1 MLILVVDD
9 EKDLRDSLKTILED
23 EGYDVITAENG
34 LVGVM
39 LAQERKP
46 DLILLDI
53 SMPVMDGFT
62 ALFKLRQNPTTKD
75 IPVIILT
82 GQYVDDDNLER
93 GFNLGAT
100 EYLLKPITPTSLL
113 ARVRSVLRMR
123 ALEIESK
130 KIELMTEKFFVDE
143 LKKVFTAIKG
153 VIELLIANECVGS
166 DLKAVLLDN
175 YQKINKW
182 FKLGEYFVKL
192 GDISAGVDEMETSIF
207 DINLLIKS
215 VIAEVKEKFKN
226 IDFEIKLIDGA
237 YVKGDQNWLKIGFEI
252 LFESMAEAMGST
264 GKIYINQSLKSSGD
278 EKFVFIT
285 IRDEVKKLPD
295 EISKLLFSPYLLLN
309 YEYKPD
315 YDLLAMKIFQR
326 TVELNGGS
334 IVVEP
339 SEFQKGNK
347 FLIRF
352 YSV

>member
-9 EKDLRDSLKTILED
+9 EKDLRESLKDALEGW
-23 EGYDVITAENG
+23 GYDVITAENG
-34 LVGVM
+34 LVGIM

-62 ALFKLRQNPTTKD
+62 ALFKLKQNPTTKD

-82 GQYVDDDNLER
+82 GQYADDENLER

-100 EYLLKPITPTSLL
+100 EYLYKPITPASLL
-113 ARVRSVLRMR
+113 ARVNSVLRLR
-123 ALEIESK
+123 ALEIELK
-130 KIELMTEKFFVDE
+130 KIELMTNKFFMDE
-143 LKKVFTAIKG
+143 LKRVFKSVKG
-153 VIELLIANECVGS
+153 VIELLIAEESVV
-166 DLKAVLLDN
+166 DELKGILLNN

-182 FKLGEYFVKL
+182 FALSEHFVKL
-192 GDISAGVDEMETSIF
+192 GDVSAGIDEMKMSIF

-215 VIAEVKEKFKN
+215 VTAEVKEKFKN
-226 IDFEIKLIDGA
+226 INFEINLVDGA
-237 YVKGDQNWLKIGFEI
+237 YVKGDQNWLKIGFEV

-264 GKIYINQSLKSSGD
+264 GRIYINQSLKSSRDG
-278 EKFVFIT
+278 KFVFIT
-285 IRDEVKKLPD
+285 VRDEVKKLPD
-295 EISKLLFSPYLLLN
+295 EISKLLFTPHLLSD

-315 YDLLAMKIFQR
+315 YDLFAMKIFQR
-326 TVELNGGS
+326 IVELNGGS